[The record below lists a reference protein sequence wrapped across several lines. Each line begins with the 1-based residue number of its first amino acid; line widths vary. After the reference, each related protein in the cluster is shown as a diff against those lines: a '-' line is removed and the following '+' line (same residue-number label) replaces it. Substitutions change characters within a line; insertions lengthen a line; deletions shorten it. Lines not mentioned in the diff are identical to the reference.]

1 MKFNSRYEQIPHP
14 SKKGNV
20 WPIQYATVLAHVSVK
35 VRISSGHYF
44 DVAAAT
50 AKHTLLTFMAV
61 PATLNALYLCI
72 FYSQSCIN
80 EMERDAFQQNKFTYN
95 WTPRKWVHQLIN

>member
-1 MKFNSRYEQIPHP
+1 MKFNSRYEQIPHT

-80 EMERDAFQQNKFTYN
+80 KMERDAFQQNKFTYN